1 MKLCGR
7 LPYEHF
13 TYHNKT
19 SSLTEIIITIILTI
33 TLPLTKMMQVHR
45 YRSAMLQTN
54 GTVVGY
60 QGHSSTVVGPIRV
73 IIAVMLVGAVKV
85 IIAVMLLEL

>member
-1 MKLCGR
+1 
-7 LPYEHF
+7 
-13 TYHNKT
+13 
-19 SSLTEIIITIILTI
+19 
-33 TLPLTKMMQVHR
+33 MQVHR